1 MGTTTRRVLGGLC
14 CLGVVLAAGCGGD
27 DDAASGGSSTAG
39 DCPGW
44 PQCDTVDG
52 SITVFAA
59 ASLTDAFGEAADEF
73 MADNPDVTVELNLAG
88 SSALREQIL
97 AGAPSDVFA
106 SANLSNMDQVVEGGA
121 ADESDVFATNS
132 LEIVVPAGNPGDV
145 DGLDDFANPDL
156 LIGLCAPE
164 VPCGEFGREAL
175 ANAGVTPAQDTD
187 EPDVRSLL
195 TKVSEGELDAGLVYR
210 SDVLAAGDAVEG
222 IELPEDDN
230 VVAEYPIAVLT
241 ESGNAEAAEAFVAF
255 LLGDDGQAI
264 LEAWGFGPA

>member
-14 CLGVVLAAGCGGD
+14 CLGVVLAAGCGD
-27 DDAASGGSSTAG
+27 DDAASSTSSTAG

-52 SITVFAA
+52 TVTVFAA
-59 ASLTDAFGEAADEF
+59 ASLTDAFGEVAEAF
-73 MADNPDVTVELNLAG
+73 MVDNPDVTVELNLAG
-88 SSALREQIL
+88 SSTLREQIL

-106 SANLSNMDQVVEGGA
+106 SANLSNMDQVVGGGA

-210 SDVLAAGDAVEG
+210 SDVLAAGDVVEG
-222 IELPEDDN
+222 IELAEDDN
-230 VVAEYPIAVLT
+230 VVAEYPIAVLA